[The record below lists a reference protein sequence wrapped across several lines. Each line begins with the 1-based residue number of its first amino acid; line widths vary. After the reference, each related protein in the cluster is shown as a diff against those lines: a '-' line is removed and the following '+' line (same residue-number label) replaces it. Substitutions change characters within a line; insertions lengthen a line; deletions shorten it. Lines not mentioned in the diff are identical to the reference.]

1 MVETAIKIPNAVFA
15 LSLFPASSSK
25 ATAQKKQTN
34 IGIYRIMTSGI
45 IIVYLSIPKIKI
57 FTIYYE
63 KNYITHFGAILLYG
77 RYSPG
82 KELY

>member
-1 MVETAIKIPNAVFA
+1 MVETDMKTPSAVFA
-15 LSLFPASSSK
+15 LSLFPASTSK

-63 KNYITHFGAILLYG
+63 KNYITHYGSVLLSDRNG
-77 RYSPG
+77 TG
-82 KELY
+82 KEFH